1 MSDYTAIVSG
11 AGPAGLAAA
20 ILLKLDGVSTA
31 IIAPESPNDPRTVAL
46 MQPSLQLL
54 KFIGVWTDD
63 LKSHCAPLKHLQI
76 VDDTGNYVTAPP
88 LTFSAREIDLEAFGW
103 NVPLTYLVPI
113 LRRRAEELEIP
124 IFATTSAGTEQIE
137 GGIAITTSDG
147 RRFVAKVAIAAD
159 GSESVLRKSIGVGIE
174 NWSFDQSALVT
185 SFAHSGTHNFMST
198 EYHKSAGAFTTV
210 PLPDNHSSLV
220 WMDRP
225 ARVEGLF
232 SLSDVELATEIQLET
247 KGNLGRIFH
256 MGPRKIFP
264 MRGKRATV
272 LARNRTIMIGEA
284 AHVFPPIGAQ
294 GLNMS
299 LRDAAQAADLI
310 IGTDDPGAES
320 VMKEYNTLRSTD
332 VVPRQH
338 MIQFVNNSLLA
349 SFPALPLARVAGLT
363 AIASFPPLRQ
373 LAMQQGLAPTANL
386 PFAMR
391 G

>member
-1 MSDYTAIVSG
+1 MTDFTAIISG
-11 AGPAGLAAA
+11 AGPAGLTAA

-31 IIAPESPNDPRTVAL
+31 IIAPESPSDPRTVAL

-54 KFIGVWTDD
+54 KFIGVWNDE
-63 LKSHCAPLKHLQI
+63 LKARCAPLKHLQI
-76 VDDTGNYVTAPP
+76 IDDTGNYVTAPT
-88 LTFSAREIDLEAFGW
+88 LTFSASEIDLDAFGW
-103 NVPLTYLVPI
+103 NVPLAHLVPL
-113 LRRRAEELEIP
+113 LRRRAEDLGIP
-124 IFATTSAGTEQIE
+124 IFATASEKTEQLDE
-137 GGIAITTSDG
+137 GIAITTTDG

-159 GSESVLRKSIGVGIE
+159 GAESALRKSVGIGLE
-174 NWSFDQSALVT
+174 SWSFEQSALVT
-185 SFAHSGTHNFMST
+185 SFAHTGSHNFMST

-225 ARVEGLF
+225 ARVE
-232 SLSDVELATEIQLET
+232 SLYRSSDSDLATEIQLET
-247 KGNLGRIFH
+247 KGNLGRIFE

-264 MRGKRATV
+264 MRGKRATI
-272 LARNRTIMIGEA
+272 LAKHRTILIAEA

-310 IGTDDPGAES
+310 IGCEDPGADS
-320 VMKEYNTLRSTD
+320 VMKNYNALRSTD

-349 SFPALPLARVAGLT
+349 SFPALPLARVAGLS

-373 LAMQQGLAPTANL
+373 LVMQQGLAPTANL